1 MYLKPVTKFDGK
13 ATVIQLKTNRTKRS
27 SKNVWP
33 HCAHTKKPKS
43 LVTFVPLHEAYINL
57 ILKFQ
62 GLEKLNRELKEE
74 EEEQLPVDIS
84 LFPDSIFKGFQASLK
99 CFVTKT

>member
-1 MYLKPVTKFDGK
+1 MCDH
-13 ATVIQLKTNRTKRS
+13 TVHIQKSQKILRLCFFTNDE
-27 SKNVWP
+27 V
-33 HCAHTKKPKS
+33 
-43 LVTFVPLHEAYINL
+43 YIYL

-84 LFPDSIFKGFQASLK
+84 LFPDSIFKGFQVSLMLSVK
-99 CFVTKT
+99 GTQD